1 MKSVPTI
8 TSWGLTDMHMLIS
21 HFLILVVALIHLY
34 IMYLEMVLWTRP
46 KGLKVFRM
54 SPQKAEDTKVLALN
68 QGVYNGFLAL
78 ALIWGVLEG
87 KQELQLYGLIC
98 VFIAGLV
105 GAATVGKK
113 IFFIQS
119 LPALIALIVFW
130 RVQLS

>member
-1 MKSVPTI
+1 MAY
-8 TSWGLTDMHMLIS
+8 LIS
-21 HFLILVVALIHLY
+21 HFLIIVVGIIHLY
-34 IMYLEMVLWTRP
+34 IMYLECVLWSKP
-46 KGLKVFRM
+46 KGMKTFRM
-54 SPQKAEDTKVLALN
+54 DAAKAETTKVLAFN

-78 ALIWGVLEG
+78 ALIWGVVEG
-87 KQELQLYGLIC
+87 KQDLQLYGLIC